1 MDRGAWQATVHG
13 ICEESDTTER
23 LTQTHTQSL
32 RQSVLSARTSD
43 AWGGTPAPR
52 GAGLLGGFLEA
63 SGSAWLAP
71 LAPLP
76 QEHFNYYS
84 LDTALGHL
92 VFSLKYDVIGDQ
104 EHLRLLLR

>member
-1 MDRGAWQATVHG
+1 MNAGL
-13 ICEESDTTER
+13 SDTESAI
-23 LTQTHTQSL
+23 THDTCCLVKDPHLGVSW
-32 RQSVLSARTSD
+32 LS
-43 AWGGTPAPR
+43 
-52 GAGLLGGFLEA
+52 GLV
-63 SGSAWLAP
+63 SGSPKLSSTLSP
-71 LAPLP
+71 GPRLPP

>member
-1 MDRGAWQATVHG
+1 ML
-13 ICEESDTTER
+13 S
-23 LTQTHTQSL
+23 LTHSPG
-32 RQSVLSARTSD
+32 LSR
-43 AWGGTPAPR
+43 P
-52 GAGLLGGFLEA
+52 
-63 SGSAWLAP
+63 
-71 LAPLP
+71 P

>member
-1 MDRGAWQATVHG
+1 MCCQPGHLLPGEGPPPRGELAFWPG
-13 ICEESDTTER
+13 SG
-23 LTQTHTQSL
+23 SL
-32 RQSVLSARTSD
+32 RLSLAHPL
-43 AWGGTPAPR
+43 GPR
-52 GAGLLGGFLEA
+52 
-63 SGSAWLAP
+63 P
-71 LAPLP
+71 P

>member
-1 MDRGAWQATVHG
+1 MTFLGYSAGKSQRDLNVGLSGAESAISCDTFYLVRDPHLGMSWLSGLVPEATSSV
-13 ICEESDTTER
+13 SPTT
-23 LTQTHTQSL
+23 
-32 RQSVLSARTSD
+32 
-43 AWGGTPAPR
+43 
-52 GAGLLGGFLEA
+52 
-63 SGSAWLAP
+63 LAH
-71 LAPLP
+71 LP

>member
-1 MDRGAWQATVHG
+1 MSWLSGLVSR
-13 ICEESDTTER
+13 SLKLS
-23 LTQTHTQSL
+23 LTCSL
-32 RQSVLSARTSD
+32 GPHL
-43 AWGGTPAPR
+43 P
-52 GAGLLGGFLEA
+52 
-63 SGSAWLAP
+63 
-71 LAPLP
+71 P

>member
-1 MDRGAWQATVHG
+1 MTFSGYPAGKWQSWDLNAGLSEADSAV
-13 ICEESDTTER
+13 SPDTCCLVKDPHPGVSWLSR
-23 LTQTHTQSL
+23 LVSGSL
-32 RQSVLSARTSD
+32 RLSLTLSP
-43 AWGGTPAPR
+43 GPCLP
-52 GAGLLGGFLEA
+52 
-63 SGSAWLAP
+63 
-71 LAPLP
+71 P

>member
-1 MDRGAWQATVHG
+1 MDRGAWRATVQGVCKVGHG
-13 ICEESDTTER
+13 FWKP
-23 LTQTHTQSL
+23 QAQ
-32 RQSVLSARTSD
+32 
-43 AWGGTPAPR
+43 PR
-52 GAGLLGGFLEA
+52 
-63 SGSAWLAP
+63 SSPWP
-71 LAPLP
+71 PSP